1 MKRRV
6 PAEGYGHSWRSE
18 DECTLTPRERE
29 ILWLVAQGRR
39 NHDIGEYLKI
49 SICTV
54 KLHLAHIFLKLGVNR
69 RREAVTM
76 AMQQDQIPS

>member
-1 MKRRV
+1 MRRRR
-6 PAEGYGHSWRSE
+6 PAESYKHSWCSE
-18 DECTLTPRERE
+18 DDCTLTPRERE

-39 NHDIGEYLKI
+39 NHDIGKYLRI

-69 RREAVTM
+69 RHEAVTI
-76 AMQQDQIPS
+76 ARQQGQLPS